1 MDIDGES
8 KALSLDRSHTA
19 YPVKDRNGKAFGK
32 TRSILFDDKKEL
44 SLQIY
49 NDRSSIEI
57 VMNNEESLTMTYYA
71 AELLQSWS
79 VISNGQSVIH
89 DVKIAD

>member
-32 TRSILFDDKKEL
+32 ATSILFDDKKNCPCRYITTEG
-44 SLQIY
+44 
-49 NDRSSIEI
+49 SIEI
-57 VMNNEESLTMTYYA
+57 VMNNEESLTMTYY
-71 AELLQSWS
+71 
-79 VISNGQSVIH
+79 I
-89 DVKIAD
+89 